1 MMGLKQFAFWV
12 LELQAGCRPDKFRQ
26 ESDSAHLT
34 MNAIPISVLAICSAV
49 WFLVGVVSAEQTDF
63 SAASASNEKPE
74 PVSPGEAEIVA
85 LLEQLGPRSKGMG
98 VGINDDGAAT
108 LSISADE
115 ENDLSALSG
124 LRVRHVQIMGSM
136 SELAAGKIMDLGP
149 LAGMPLETLWVW
161 KVPLKD
167 LSPLKTTRLKKL
179 LIMGAKITD
188 ISPLKDLP
196 LTDLALWS
204 TDVSDISPLKGMHLK
219 HLDIDSSESARVEDV
234 TPLSGMSLE
243 SLRFH
248 ANGVTQG
255 IEVLRSMKSLK
266 EINRMK
272 PEEFWKGY
280 DADASVRERVA
291 KVGLKFTK
299 LDGGADGTIGLWFHG
314 EDLVDLSPLI
324 GLPVVSLGFRDSEV
338 SDLRPVAGLPLHSL
352 CIRSP
357 ALTDLSPLRG
367 TPITALYLDCDHLT
381 DLAPLQE
388 TKLQT
393 LSVKSPQLTDFSA
406 VRNLPLKYLN
416 IRGCGASDLGF
427 LEGMSIEDIHFDL
440 ERITE
445 GLEVLRGM
453 KALKQINSCK
463 TEDFWKERDRKMT
476 DEGDSSAADPFSK

>member
-1 MMGLKQFAFWV
+1 MRLKQFTFWV
-12 LELQAGCRPDKFRQ
+12 WELQAGCRPDKFRQ

-136 SELAAGKIMDLGP
+136 SELAAGRIMDLGP

-196 LTDLALWS
+196 LTDLA
-204 TDVSDISPLKGMHLK
+204 
-219 HLDIDSSESARVEDV
+219 
-234 TPLSGMSLE
+234 
-243 SLRFH
+243 
-248 ANGVTQG
+248 
-255 IEVLRSMKSLK
+255 
-266 EINRMK
+266 
-272 PEEFWKGY
+272 
-280 DADASVRERVA
+280 
-291 KVGLKFTK
+291 
-299 LDGGADGTIGLWFHG
+299 
-314 EDLVDLSPLI
+314 
-324 GLPVVSLGFRDSEV
+324 
-338 SDLRPVAGLPLHSL
+338 
-352 CIRSP
+352 
-357 ALTDLSPLRG
+357 
-367 TPITALYLDCDHLT
+367 
-381 DLAPLQE
+381 PLQE

-393 LSVKSPQLTDFSA
+393 LSIKSPKLTDFSA

-427 LEGMSIEDIHFDL
+427 LEGMSLEDIHFDL

-453 KALKQINSCK
+453 KALKQINFCK
-463 TEDFWKERDRKMT
+463 TVDFWKERDRKMT